1 MKNNAK
7 IKVINILSAVAVM
20 ILIGVMCYV
29 SLQHA
34 EPRRDICYTADFS
47 DMHVGTFI
55 LNIRYQMRR
64 VFIRISF

>member
-1 MKNNAK
+1 MKKNAK

-47 DMHVGTFI
+47 DMHVELY